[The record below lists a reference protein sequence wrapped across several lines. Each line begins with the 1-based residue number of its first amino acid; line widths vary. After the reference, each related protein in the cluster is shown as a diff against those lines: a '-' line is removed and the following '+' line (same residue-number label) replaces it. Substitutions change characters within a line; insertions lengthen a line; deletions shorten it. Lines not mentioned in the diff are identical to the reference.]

1 MANIY
6 DITNSINALWQLIDD
21 MGEMCV
27 SDERLIESFENAT
40 GDLKD
45 KLEGYSKF
53 IKNIEADIMGL
64 GNEIIRLTERKKDLE
79 AKVDRAKRVMKWAMD
94 NAGEKKLVCGNFTL
108 RVQNSPPSCV
118 VDVSIADIPTKYLV
132 PQEPKVDKR
141 AILEDLKNGDESLS
155 GIAHIEQKSSLR
167 IG

>member
-6 DITNSINALWQLIDD
+6 EITNSINALWQLIDE

-53 IKNIEADIMGL
+53 IRNLESDIMGL

-79 AKVDRAKRVMKWAMD
+79 VKVDRAKRVMKWAMD

-108 RVQNSPPSCV
+108 RVQNNPPSCV
-118 VDVSIADIPTKYLV
+118 IDTSIADIPSKYLI
-132 PQEPKVDKR
+132 PQEPKVDKK
-141 AILEDLKNGDESLS
+141 AMLEDLKNGDESLA
-155 GIAHIEQKSSLR
+155 GIAHMEQKSSLR